1 MSNEE
6 TVGILNG
13 LAHVIKEQVAANK
26 ARGDEIASLAA
37 AVKDLKDF
45 VGNSISS
52 SGLRLPNL
60 TLPEFT
66 GNEDLDR
73 FVEQFTNIL
82 QASGTDFRHHFTY
95 LKQQCR
101 KDARAFDFLCTWEQE
116 HFQKL
121 PHTPS
126 KADFEKYFRNAIRA
140 LQAHRGIP
148 QDQQIRNLLA
158 TYYTMQQHPQES
170 VSHSAHRFLETQH
183 SLERLIPGIHKTN
196 AGEEIELIHAF
207 AIKLRADISK
217 DILARDFNYPTLT
230 ALIEAAKR
238 YETRADSNSTAFDVA
253 QPSPQAMPTNV
264 HQRVPR
270 PFAAKHDKNSVTGEL
285 CRQYNKFHRAYC
297 ETSSGLCKKGYL
309 HKCSHCHN
317 FNCKAVNHSKNRK
330 SSFNSSARPSSRSK
344 VDAHVASS
352 KDPLSD
358 SALLKSIHSLL
369 LSKET
374 VASKPADTTPPS
386 LPGGSQDPLYS
397 TPAVSLPPKGIK
409 ISNLNLANRNIL
421 WCPVFSA
428 GVSLPLPL
436 DTCCSVSLVS
446 QQHAD
451 HILKSRPDLQFS
463 RIEQQVNVSV
473 ASPSVSLKAV
483 GVMQVP
489 ILFENGRSATFSMLV
504 VPGLSWPILFGQNHL
519 RMTNAHIRS
528 RELKVYFADKQLGFE
543 VACKDVNPA
552 KSFPALCSSHSGF
565 TSSANVTCLLTAV
578 PPPPQT
584 RAPISL
590 HKGFNLV
597 TVCLMLAT
605 SLASSPYFST
615 LGDLWLEGKQVLPG
629 VNTISGPIHFS
640 GLSRM
645 TQLTDHATP
654 YPPVPSHP
662 KCRPSVPIPTVG
674 PKATGLLA
682 EISDNINSLAAIP
695 QTQDYCYTHVV
706 IHSTREST
714 TLPFNAFIGTIRPMD
729 DADRTVLQSAAEFTA
744 SQVANQFFVPS
755 QVTSNFVSDEV
766 SAHVSTTDSA
776 NCTRAT
782 SHSNADKPYVQSSEL
797 DSSILAPYL
806 ESTALD
812 SDETFPYTSTADKS
826 LHPFSSEFFQKL
838 LDALGLDAPSY
849 AHVPSNV
856 LCQFTSLLYRYQHV
870 FHLPDSPF
878 LLVFGRHAPSP
889 ETIALNMPSI
899 RTSADQYAHNLVS
912 RMKQAHA
919 QFRDIKADLRRR
931 QRELYDIASRDLP
944 EGKIVYMC
952 KESAPSKSRQK
963 TRFLRT
969 FDGPFKVIGHPH
981 DKQNLLY
988 LRHLHS
994 GIDLPRPINVE
1005 KIVVIPDQDPSGISP
1020 DATIQEDISAP
1031 AEQRMLPLPYNP
1043 ANPDLAEVGYK
1054 LGKYLETLPSKS
1066 VVSSQACKFIYESYP
1081 PSRAILA
1088 RHGRL
1093 RGLIKACPF
1102 LQLQGA
1108 PHGGIYILS
1117 LNTDLF
1123 TRLHS

>member
-37 AVKDLKDF
+37 AVKDLTDF
-45 VGNSISS
+45 VGNSASS

-73 FVEQFTNIL
+73 FLEQFTNVL

-121 PHTPS
+121 PRTPS

-170 VSHSAHRFLETQH
+170 VSHFAHRFLETQH

-285 CRQYNKFHRAYC
+285 CRQYNQFHRAYC
-297 ETSSGLCKKGYL
+297 ETSSGLCRKGYL

-330 SSFNSSARPSSRSK
+330 SSSNSSARPSSRSK
-344 VDAHVASS
+344 VAAHVASS
-352 KDPLSD
+352 KDPVSD
-358 SALLKSIHSLL
+358 SELLKSIHSLL
-369 LSKET
+369 LSKEN

-421 WCPVFSA
+421 WCPVSSA

-451 HILKSRPDLQFS
+451 HILTSRPDLQFS

-552 KSFPALCSSHSGF
+552 KSFPTLCSSHSGF
-565 TSSANVTCLLTAV
+565 ASSANVTCLLTAV

-597 TVCLMLAT
+597 TVCLMLAA

-629 VNTISGPIHFS
+629 VNTVSGPIHFS

-645 TQLTDHATP
+645 TQLTEHATP

-674 PKATGLLA
+674 PQATGLLA

-706 IHSTREST
+706 IHSTRESA

-744 SQVANQFFVPS
+744 SQVANQFFALSVPS
-755 QVTSNFVSDEV
+755 QVTSNFVSGEV

-782 SHSNADKPYVQSSEL
+782 SHSNADKPHVQSSEL

-838 LDALGLDAPSY
+838 LDALGLDAPLY
-849 AHVPSNV
+849 AHVPRN
-856 LCQFTSLLYRYQHV
+856 
-870 FHLPDSPF
+870 
-878 LLVFGRHAPSP
+878 
-889 ETIALNMPSI
+889 
-899 RTSADQYAHNLVS
+899 
-912 RMKQAHA
+912 
-919 QFRDIKADLRRR
+919 
-931 QRELYDIASRDLP
+931 
-944 EGKIVYMC
+944 VYMR
-952 KESAPSKSRQK
+952 KESAPSKSGQK

-981 DKQNLLY
+981 GKQNLLY

-994 GIDLPRPINVE
+994 GIDLPHPINVE

-1020 DATIQEDISAP
+1020 DATIQEDIKCP
-1031 AEQRMLPLPYNP
+1031 CRAEN
-1043 ANPDLAEVGYK
+1043 ASLA
-1054 LGKYLETLPSKS
+1054 L
-1066 VVSSQACKFIYESYP
+1066 
-1081 PSRAILA
+1081 
-1088 RHGRL
+1088 
-1093 RGLIKACPF
+1093 
-1102 LQLQGA
+1102 
-1108 PHGGIYILS
+1108 
-1117 LNTDLF
+1117 
-1123 TRLHS
+1123 